1 MSELSPPKKQILR
14 QVMDAAPDR
23 VLRSLTQALSSA
35 AAYDPALAEVRA
47 IVESE
52 IQDRRV
58 RNAVLCSVAPICRPP
73 AEGRIGLPQQAIAQL
88 WKALRRD
95 RHGEV
100 EEAAALLSEWRE
112 DDGPALVFDRLCA
125 YAADALESGDNPSF
139 QAVAATCERARPGLT
154 TSLITCLRLS
164 PIARRS
170 IVRLPDWIGR
180 MTSDKAAE
188 LRLAYRDVCAIA
200 PDAGPVYFDILAAQ
214 LPEPWHILRIVSGV
228 MDRPAEAYLSGSE
241 LGPIGES
248 LLDTIDTALAAVSAF
263 GAGGTPL
270 EAKQTA
276 RAIER
281 AVHQIGELEATVT
294 LNPVGLWGKR
304 AAAQK
309 KGLAL
314 KVEAH
319 LRSLEDLIAKALP
332 LQTIRLGPRTLKGV
346 PRLSSDPEPLLVARA
361 HTLLVFC
368 HEVRNSASM
377 GGFGSTRAKVLEA
390 INERMDQYVED
401 LLDHLRAELESDA
414 EDTHDRARAYLDVVA
429 DFSALSKDEKAAQ
442 IVRRRAAAA

>member
-14 QVMDAAPDR
+14 QIMDAAPDK
-23 VLRSLTQALSSA
+23 VLRSLSQALSSA
-35 AAYDPALAEVRA
+35 GAYDPALAEVRA
-47 IVESE
+47 IVETE

-58 RNAVLCSVAPICRPP
+58 RNTVLCSVAPICRP
-73 AEGRIGLPQQAIAQL
+73 ASQGRIGLPQQAIAQL
-88 WKALRRD
+88 WNALRLD
-95 RHGEV
+95 RHAEV
-100 EEAAALLSEWRE
+100 QEASALLSEWRE
-112 DDGPALVFDRLCA
+112 DEAPALVYDQLCA
-125 YAADALESGDNPSF
+125 YAADALERGDNPNF
-139 QAVAATCERARPGLT
+139 QAVAATCERAKPGLT
-154 TSLITCLRLS
+154 AALVTCLRLS

-170 IVRLPDWIGR
+170 ILRLPDWIGR

-188 LRLAYRDVCAIA
+188 LRLAYKDVCAIA
-200 PDAGPVYFDILAAQ
+200 ADAGPVFFDILAAQ
-214 LPEPWHILRIVSGV
+214 LPEPWHILKIVSGI

-241 LGPIGES
+241 LGPIAEG
-248 LLDTIDTALAAVSAF
+248 LLDEIDGALAAVNAF

-276 RAIER
+276 RAIDR
-281 AVHQIGELEATVT
+281 AVHQISEMEAAVT
-294 LNPVGLWGKR
+294 LNPSGPWGKR
-304 AAAQK
+304 VMGQK
-309 KGLAL
+309 KSLAL

-346 PRLSSDPEPLLVARA
+346 PRLSGDPEPLLVARA
-361 HTLLVFC
+361 QTLLVFC
-368 HEVRNSASM
+368 HEVRNSAPM
-377 GGFGSTRAKVLEA
+377 GGFGSTRAKVLET

-401 LLDHLRAELESDA
+401 LLDHLRTELEPGE
-414 EDTHDRARAYLDVVA
+414 EDTHDRARAYLEVVA